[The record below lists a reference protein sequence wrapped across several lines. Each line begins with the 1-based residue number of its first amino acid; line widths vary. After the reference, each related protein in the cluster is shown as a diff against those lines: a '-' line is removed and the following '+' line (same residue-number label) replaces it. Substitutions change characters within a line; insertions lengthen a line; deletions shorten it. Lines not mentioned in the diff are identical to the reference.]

1 MLFWICQ
8 QLIGMVLDTFLKM
21 VSFEEFLYVLL
32 VKSIP
37 VQHICLLSNS
47 SPISS
52 FLQVAAEVAAPLS
65 QTRKVTMVSS
75 GKGDVGA
82 EKLTGEVMDIMNR
95 LPQLV
100 QTMTGV
106 DIAKVRKNLKI

>member
-1 MLFWICQ
+1 
-8 QLIGMVLDTFLKM
+8 
-21 VSFEEFLYVLL
+21 
-32 VKSIP
+32 
-37 VQHICLLSNS
+37 
-47 SPISS
+47 
-52 FLQVAAEVAAPLS
+52 
-65 QTRKVTMVSS
+65 MVSS

-106 DIAKVRKNLKI
+106 DIAKVRKE